1 MPEEKAPRPKDIVK
15 LDVETVLQTTEGR
28 SFLNQLNEVSRVL
41 SVRDSAVDFKGEEI
55 LKTGYLGDCKSVQL
69 FKCPNGYFL
78 FCNKAFTK
86 NNWSATGSKLNDV
99 IEKIQ
104 DGEIKKKI
112 SETLASASQT
122 N

>member
-1 MPEEKAPRPKDIVK
+1 MPEEKAPGPKDIVK

-86 NNWSATGSKLNDV
+86 NNWSAAGSKLNDV